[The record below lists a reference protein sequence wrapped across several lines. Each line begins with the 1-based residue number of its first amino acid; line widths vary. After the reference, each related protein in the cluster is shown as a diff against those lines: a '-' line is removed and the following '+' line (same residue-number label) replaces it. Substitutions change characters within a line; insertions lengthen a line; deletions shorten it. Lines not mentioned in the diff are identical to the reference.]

1 MQPLPK
7 PPSAYVHTDTDKKS
21 VPVVGI
27 NIRHK
32 GNIVT
37 RCQLKHSSGTILA
50 LFFFFPKGPGIQRP
64 FVHEL
69 FPCRKKRKLEAVMG
83 MMTVPL
89 NRILVSSDLN
99 R

>member
-7 PPSAYVHTDTDKKS
+7 PLPAYVHTDADKKS

-27 NIRHK
+27 NIRRK
-32 GNIVT
+32 GSIVT

-50 LFFFFPKGPGIQRP
+50 LFFFLKVLEFRGHSYMSCFLVEKKG
-64 FVHEL
+64 
-69 FPCRKKRKLEAVMG
+69 EAVIG

-89 NRILVSSDLN
+89 NDILVFSYLN

>member
-7 PPSAYVHTDTDKKS
+7 PLPAYVHTDTDKKS
-21 VPVVGI
+21 VPLVGI
-27 NIRHK
+27 NIRPK

-37 RCQLKHSSGTILA
+37 HCQLKHSSGTILA
-50 LFFFFPKGPGIQRP
+50 LFFFSLKVLEFRGHSYMSCFLVGKKG
-64 FVHEL
+64 
-69 FPCRKKRKLEAVMG
+69 EAVMG

-89 NRILVSSDLN
+89 NDASVSSYLN